1 MLKATLCLLLGLSKA
16 TSRTYGYDLVATPQ
30 PPLEPIAFGA
40 VPDFPT
46 FTIDLD
52 APAKD
57 RFKEPALHFREDII
71 STFVLYME

>member
-16 TSRTYGYDLVATPQ
+16 TRTYDYDLVATLQ
-30 PPLEPIAFGA
+30 PPLESIAFGA

-57 RFKEPALHFREDII
+57 RFKEPALHFREGII
-71 STFVLYME
+71 STFELYME